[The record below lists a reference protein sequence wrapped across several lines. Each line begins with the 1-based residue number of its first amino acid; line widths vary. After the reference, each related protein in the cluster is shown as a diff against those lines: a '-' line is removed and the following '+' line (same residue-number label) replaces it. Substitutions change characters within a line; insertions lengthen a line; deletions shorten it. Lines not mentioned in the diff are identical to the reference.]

1 MSVLK
6 ENKCLACPQNQ
17 QEDPCEAEQF
27 IDRKTAENGEQGLQ
41 QADKK
46 IKVRLSNKILSS
58 FSGRPEG
65 NSASYI
71 HGLVQSVF
79 YILHKCVLNY
89 RLVML
94 HWV

>member
-17 QEDPCEAEQF
+17 REDPCEAEQF

-46 IKVRLSNKILSS
+46 KSQII
-58 FSGRPEG
+58 
-65 NSASYI
+65 
-71 HGLVQSVF
+71 
-79 YILHKCVLNY
+79 
-89 RLVML
+89 
-94 HWV
+94 